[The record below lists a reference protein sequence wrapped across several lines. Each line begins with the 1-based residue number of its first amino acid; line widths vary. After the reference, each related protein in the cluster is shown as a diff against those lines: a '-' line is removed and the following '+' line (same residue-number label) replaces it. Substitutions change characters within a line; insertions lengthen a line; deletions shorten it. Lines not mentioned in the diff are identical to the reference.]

1 MGARGRK
8 CAACDP
14 AISGRIAALVEAGVA
29 YAEIGAATGLSKYTI
44 SRHARHSKPDAPAPV
59 VSEPQDELETAD
71 QDLDKLIEDLRQQ
84 FNAAVSV
91 GDSKHALSVSK
102 ALATQQNEKRRRLLE
117 KKKAVAAVTDPAT
130 GTLAIFDAIIRGTE
144 TFQQK
149 QKGWGM
155 VECPLCGEGMVYP
168 KDARA
173 NLPAVQA
180 LATQPDPKV
189 FAELLPG
196 VPNPNPQL
204 EPMTSDQPPIH

>member
-14 AISGRIAALVEAGVA
+14 AISARIAALAEVGTA
-29 YAEIGAATGLSKYTI
+29 YAEIGAAVNLSKYTI
-44 SRHARHSKPDAPAPV
+44 SRHLRHSQPAAPV
-59 VSEPQDELETAD
+59 VSEPKDDLEIAD

-117 KKKAVAAVTDPAT
+117 KKKAVAAVTDPAI
-130 GTLAIFDAIIRGTE
+130 GTPALFDAILRSTE

-149 QKGWGM
+149 QKAWGM
-155 VECPLCGEGMVYP
+155 VECPLCGEGMIYP

-173 NLPAVQA
+173 HLPAVQV
-180 LATQPDPKV
+180 LTTQPDPKV

-196 VPNPNPQL
+196 VPNPNPTT
-204 EPMTSDQPPIH
+204 EPMQ